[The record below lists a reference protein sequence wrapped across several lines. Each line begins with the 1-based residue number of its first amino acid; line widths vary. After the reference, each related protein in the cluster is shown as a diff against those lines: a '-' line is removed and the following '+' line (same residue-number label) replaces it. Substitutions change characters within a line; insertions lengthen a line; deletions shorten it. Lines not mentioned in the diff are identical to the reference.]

1 MSQPGPA
8 ARTGLKCGH
17 CGAHVGPGDLLCPSC
32 GSHLVTALC
41 ERCSHHGAREE
52 FRFSRCPV
60 CGHRADIGS
69 NLLGPILMAGA
80 LAAFL
85 AFSFRVGR

>member
-1 MSQPGPA
+1 
-8 ARTGLKCGH
+8 
-17 CGAHVGPGDLLCPSC
+17 
-32 GSHLVTALC
+32 VTALC
-41 ERCSHHGAREE
+41 ERCGHHGAREE
-52 FRFSRCPV
+52 FRFNRCPV

-85 AFSFRVGR
+85 AFSFWVGR